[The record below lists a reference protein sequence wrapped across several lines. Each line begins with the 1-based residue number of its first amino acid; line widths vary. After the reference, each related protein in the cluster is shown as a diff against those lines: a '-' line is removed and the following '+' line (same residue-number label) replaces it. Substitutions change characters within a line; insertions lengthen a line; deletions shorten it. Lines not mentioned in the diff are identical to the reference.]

1 MTTAAVAVLMLSSA
15 LMTASAFLQVASH
28 PTQRIPYFDNSPM
41 RTDRTS
47 KWLFL
52 SGIALIAAG
61 SLLLS
66 RSQGEN
72 STIEFPVFL
81 IMGAA
86 PVGLIRLIHN
96 RRVKRNNVRDDGR

>member
-1 MTTAAVAVLMLSSA
+1 MTTAAVAVLILSSA

-28 PTQRIPYFDNSPM
+28 PTTNPIFRQQSNE
-41 RTDRTS
+41 TDRTS

-66 RSQGEN
+66 QSQGEK